1 MFNINIIIMKK
12 NLVLLFLM
20 FFAVTVYGQNVSGQN
35 QQLPADAKVFDVV
48 EEQPSFPGGQGALMS
63 WVSENIN
70 YPVEAAKNGIQGR
83 VIVQFVITATGSIAN
98 VNVTRGL
105 EPSLDKEA
113 VRVISSMPKWTPGRQ
128 NGTAVNVRYT
138 LPVTFRLK

>member
-1 MFNINIIIMKK
+1 
-12 NLVLLFLM
+12 
-20 FFAVTVYGQNVSGQN
+20 
-35 QQLPADAKVFDVV
+35 
-48 EEQPSFPGGQGALMS
+48 MS

-83 VIVQFVITATGSIAN
+83 VIVQFVVTVTGSIAN

-128 NGTAVNVRYT
+128 NGTAVNIRYT